1 MAVTFVSSSSA
12 FTDVAP
18 SIVIPTPAGLQVG
31 DVLVYTAIAGF
42 GAGLPIIPVVPL
54 FLPVSQQQDL
64 INDGNMLVAYRIA
77 DAADVAAPNITFMR
91 GGFGTGAF
99 AGILS
104 AYRGV
109 NPAAPIQ
116 VFKIGD
122 GFLPGLFSIWSAL
135 PNYTVWQI
143 ATANP
148 DAMVVYAV
156 SGVDPAPGAPTLVA
170 PNVPSA
176 LPSTIVPVTSA
187 VAARSVLQG
196 YHPMPVVGTSPNWT
210 GGSTSHAFMFGTT
223 LVLAPI
229 PGTPPSDIEVEDTDV
244 IASDMISITFNK
256 DAKNNDLLR
265 DPANYAVTPLGAGQP
280 VNVRSVQT
288 GNEIRT
294 DFITLEVTPFTVGE
308 EYLVTVSNIVGAD
321 AAALS
326 PTENTAEFVGR
337 LTKTDDAIRY
347 RENIYGRD
355 VNSIVRNILTAISL
369 EDDKIGGS
377 RR

>member
-1 MAVTFVSSSSA
+1 
-12 FTDVAP
+12 
-18 SIVIPTPAGLQVG
+18 
-31 DVLVYTAIAGF
+31 
-42 GAGLPIIPVVPL
+42 
-54 FLPVSQQQDL
+54 
-64 INDGNMLVAYRIA
+64 
-77 DAADVAAPNITFMR
+77 
-91 GGFGTGAF
+91 
-99 AGILS
+99 
-104 AYRGV
+104 
-109 NPAAPIQ
+109 
-116 VFKIGD
+116 
-122 GFLPGLFSIWSAL
+122 
-135 PNYTVWQI
+135 
-143 ATANP
+143 
-148 DAMVVYAV
+148 
-156 SGVDPAPGAPTLVA
+156 
-170 PNVPSA
+170 
-176 LPSTIVPVTSA
+176 
-187 VAARSVLQG
+187 
-196 YHPMPVVGTSPNWT
+196 
-210 GGSTSHAFMFGTT
+210 MFGTT